1 MCHYPVPV
9 LIPVPLSV
17 GPGDTSYFP
26 QVLCGTFKKSISK
39 KIDDTY
45 NMWLKHRHTNRED

>member
-45 NMWLKHRHTNRED
+45 NM